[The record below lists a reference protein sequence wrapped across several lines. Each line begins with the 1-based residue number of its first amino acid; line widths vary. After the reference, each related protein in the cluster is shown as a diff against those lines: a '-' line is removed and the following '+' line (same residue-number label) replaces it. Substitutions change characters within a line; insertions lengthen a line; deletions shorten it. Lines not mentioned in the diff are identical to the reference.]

1 MGKFWIVSEV
11 LSKSFYIQTTLA
23 DKEVKCLTGAKI
35 LVKHLFKTIAK
46 LFGDIL
52 TDDAP
57 PSFRMWTLTFEFI
70 FKMKGVFVKC

>member
-1 MGKFWIVSEV
+1 V

-57 PSFRMWTLTFEFI
+57 PSFRM
-70 FKMKGVFVKC
+70 